1 MQLKIIRLTILRTH
15 KKEEWKWEWE
25 NSRVSIR
32 RAICSISASE
42 WNSPRS
48 DRYQSVPPQISRDE
62 IPKFRY
68 SDAGSIGSER
78 RWDCS
83 CQESNRSRH
92 SPSSLLVLHLPSLI
106 FVQLRK
112 KYLVAKFR
120 CRISI
125 FMRGTINRIVPNSCI
140 LRETRIPLAD
150 DCQIKWVKRR
160 SG

>member
-1 MQLKIIRLTILRTH
+1 MRKQSCLDSKSDGCNLFDIRVGVKFSAIGSLPKCSTADQPRR
-15 KKEEWKWEWE
+15 
-25 NSRVSIR
+25 NS
-32 RAICSISASE
+32 
-42 WNSPRS
+42 
-48 DRYQSVPPQISRDE
+48 D
-62 IPKFRY
+62 IPIFRY

-120 CRISI
+120 CRMSI

-160 SG
+160 SGQC